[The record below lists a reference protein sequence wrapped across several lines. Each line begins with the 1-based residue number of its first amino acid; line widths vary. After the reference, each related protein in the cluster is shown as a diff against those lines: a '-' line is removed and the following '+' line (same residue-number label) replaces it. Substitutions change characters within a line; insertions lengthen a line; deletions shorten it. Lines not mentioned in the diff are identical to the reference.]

1 MSQKC
6 QNYLMVPL
14 RKSYLF
20 LINNDYK
27 KTALNHK
34 RYAAN
39 VLNILKALS
48 KISRD
53 NSLVL
58 CRNAYS

>member
-1 MSQKC
+1 
-6 QNYLMVPL
+6 MVPL